1 MRRPGL
7 EQTRP
12 PPFNPTTVIRYHLS
26 EASDDTLTFFDAPGR
41 KVRVLDSGHK
51 SAGTY
56 SDVLESAGLT
66 SGVYLYRPETPTF
79 SDTKRMILS
88 RQAIAAREGSCR
100 TCARVRISGPVR
112 VLQATP

>member
-1 MRRPGL
+1 
-7 EQTRP
+7 
-12 PPFNPTTVIRYHLS
+12 V
-26 EASDDTLTFFDAPGR
+26 SDDRLPLFDAPGR
-41 KVRVLDSGHK
+41 KVRVFDSGHK

-66 SGVYLYRPETPTF
+66 SGVYLYRLETPTF

-100 TCARVRISGPVR
+100 TCARVRISGPVI
-112 VLQATP
+112 VYVGGSIK